1 MIVKKLKLSC
11 FYFNLGSGWQQ
22 NKRNENHSYEDE
34 YIKKRTFADGFPA
47 RNTFDMHTQ
56 VMPNYE
62 SFNYTSS
69 TEDNNVVV
77 TGMKDSYY
85 YGEEKLIA
93 MNITQS
99 LTTKLFPSYG
109 FVDPIKNIGR
119 RATLHNKKFRGNDGH
134 YSGSSSIIKS
144 SSPILHTTPS
154 PTSFRLVIV
163 IKQSL

>member
-1 MIVKKLKLSC
+1 M
-11 FYFNLGSGWQQ
+11 
-22 NKRNENHSYEDE
+22 
-34 YIKKRTFADGFPA
+34 KKRTFADGFPA

-85 YGEEKLIA
+85 FGEEKLIA

-119 RATLHNKKFRGNDGH
+119 PATLHNKILRGNDGH
-134 YSGSSSIIKS
+134 YSGSSSIVKS
-144 SSPILHTTPS
+144 SSPILHTSPS
-154 PTSFRLVIV
+154 PTSFRLVFV
-163 IKQSL
+163 IKKIMYMKNIKEFYQ

>member
-1 MIVKKLKLSC
+1 
-11 FYFNLGSGWQQ
+11 
-22 NKRNENHSYEDE
+22 
-34 YIKKRTFADGFPA
+34 
-47 RNTFDMHTQ
+47 MHTQ
-56 VMPNYE
+56 VMPNNE
-62 SFNYTSS
+62 SFNYSSS
-69 TEDNNVVV
+69 TEDNIVVV

-134 YSGSSSIIKS
+134 YSGSSSIVKS